1 MEPPPHDFGRGPPA
15 PPDRPVPPST
25 GGISSGLGLG
35 RGRGRGR
42 GRGGDVNKPAWMTAN
57 DAGVGAGSGMS
68 AGAGTGSSLADDNA
82 AQLAAQMVRS
92 VVETGGAAVAAA
104 PPPAGR
110 GRGRGRGADQ
120 RPAWMSRGDAGP
132 TSATVTSASTASSS
146 VSTTTATISAAA
158 REAKFQRD
166 LATLSS
172 QIRSEERH
180 RLEDEERRMRES
192 ERIRQEEAQLQ
203 RVEEEQKR
211 VEEERNRREE
221 EERKRREEEA
231 RLEAEEL
238 RQLQALVDDG
248 IGEDRGGEDGDS
260 VLTFEDE
267 EEREARLARERR
279 EKRRKRLK
287 EVAATSATDTTAS
300 AAHESMQPA
309 KKARVNDMTGDT
321 TTKNEG
327 ASMSDEK
334 KLEEEPSDEI
344 MAEGVSVDKDDGTDS
359 FDMFATSPS
368 PSNATGTTNGKKA
381 DQPVKPFTTDGIG
394 EAVGGTKG
402 LTRASA
408 DAADAGN
415 FDDAEGYYRAAI
427 GEIVSLSASVPT
439 ELGGHEDGASV
450 VPLRVLG
457 IIGKGVFSTV
467 LKAVP
472 ADQNDANQS
481 NNVLAMKL
489 IRNNDTMAKAAVK
502 EVRILRLLCGS
513 KSSKKADSTESEAE
527 ELARNHNIVRLLEIT
542 NNGID
547 FEGKVGRRMQQ
558 QQSSMSLPP
567 LEYRN
572 HTTLLFEHMPYNL
585 RETLAKFG
593 KNVGINLTAVRSY
606 SKQLFRALAHLAKH
620 AVCHA
625 DIKPDNI
632 LVSADFSTVKLC
644 DFGSAFFETDSD
656 NVPTPYLVSRFYR
669 APEIILGLD
678 YNRAVDLWSIA
689 VTLAELFTGSVLFPG
704 RTNNDMLKRF
714 VDTMGPFSNKIL
726 RRHCASYSKMGL
738 QAHFEAVPGGT
749 YSFRRQEL
757 DKVTGRPVV
766 KIIPKMEVNPNKQ
779 LSRLLLKSR
788 SGSDDRTD
796 VLRFADLL
804 SKCLS
809 LDPARRLGVR
819 EAWDHEFLSGKKK
832 H

>member
-1 MEPPPHDFGRGPPA
+1 MSRPSAPPA
-15 PPDRPVPPST
+15 PVA
-25 GGISSGLGLG
+25 
-35 RGRGRGR
+35 
-42 GRGGDVNKPAWMTAN
+42 V
-57 DAGVGAGSGMS
+57 S
-68 AGAGTGSSLADDNA
+68 AA
-82 AQLAAQMVRS
+82 
-92 VVETGGAAVAAA
+92 
-104 PPPAGR
+104 
-110 GRGRGRGADQ
+110 
-120 RPAWMSRGDAGP
+120 
-132 TSATVTSASTASSS
+132 ASSS
-146 VSTTTATISAAA
+146 VSSSADTAAA

-180 RLEDEERRMRES
+180 RLEDEERRMAES
-192 ERIRQEEAQLQ
+192 ERLRREEAEL
-203 RVEEEQKR
+203 R
-211 VEEERNRREE
+211 RREE
-221 EERKRREEEA
+221 ERKRAEEERIRREQEERRRREEEA

-238 RQLQALVDDG
+238 RQLQELAGGGGADDG
-248 IGEDRGGEDGDS
+248 MGDGGDDE
-260 VLTFEDE
+260 VLMFEDE

-279 EKRRKRLK
+279 EKRRKRLE
-287 EVAATSATDTTAS
+287 EVAATTAADQAASSAQ
-300 AAHESMQPA
+300 QPA
-309 KKARVNDMTGDT
+309 KKARVDDAPADNADV
-321 TTKNEG
+321 
-327 ASMSDEK
+327 SMVDEK
-334 KLEEEPSDEI
+334 KIDVEPENN
-344 MAEGVSVDKDDGTDS
+344 DDGADS

-368 PSNATGTTNGKKA
+368 PATETTTGANN
-381 DQPVKPFTTDGIG
+381 DQPAKLLATDGIG
-394 EAVGGTKG
+394 EAAGGTTG

-408 DAADAGN
+408 DAADTGN
-415 FDDAEGYYRAAI
+415 YDDAEGYYRAAI
-427 GEIVSLSASVPT
+427 GEVVSLSSSIPA
-439 ELGGHEDGASV
+439 ELGGNTGDATATV
-450 VPLRVLG
+450 RLRVLG

-472 ADQNDANQS
+472 ADQNDAEQAND
-481 NNVLAMKL
+481 VLAMKL

-513 KSSKKADSTESEAE
+513 KSSKKADTAESEAE
-527 ELARNHNIVRLLEIT
+527 ELARNHNIVRLLEIPAKS
-542 NNGID
+542 GID
-547 FEGKVGRRMQQ
+547 YGGKTGRLMQQ

-572 HTTLLFEHMPYNL
+572 HTTLLFEYMPYNL

-620 AVCHA
+620 SVVHA
-625 DIKPDNI
+625 DLKPDNI

-669 APEIILGLD
+669 APEIIMGLD

-726 RRHCASYSKMGL
+726 RRHCASYGKMGL
-738 QAHFEAVPGGT
+738 QAHFEAVPGGS
-749 YSFRRQEL
+749 YSFRRQER

-766 KIIPKMEVNPNKQ
+766 KIIPKLEANPNKQ

-809 LDPARRLGVR
+809 LDPGRRVGVR

-832 H
+832 HC

>member
-1 MEPPPHDFGRGPPA
+1 MTTPEAGAGPSSAGATGPAGVGPSSANDAAQLAAARIVRSVVEDGGAGTGGAGAAPPPA
-15 PPDRPVPPST
+15 
-25 GGISSGLGLG
+25 GGG

-42 GRGGDVNKPAWMTAN
+42 GT
-57 DAGVGAGSGMS
+57 
-68 AGAGTGSSLADDNA
+68 
-82 AQLAAQMVRS
+82 
-92 VVETGGAAVAAA
+92 
-104 PPPAGR
+104 
-110 GRGRGRGADQ
+110 DQ
-120 RPAWMSRGDAGP
+120 RPAWMSRGTGGSSGPGP
-132 TSATVTSASTASSS
+132 TSAASPSASATRRSAAASSS
-146 VSTTTATISAAA
+146 ASSTATAAS

-180 RLEDEERRMRES
+180 RLEDEERRMKES
-192 ERIRQEEAQLQ
+192 ERLRREEAELQ
-203 RVEEEQKR
+203 RR
-211 VEEERNRREE
+211 EEERQRAVEERIRLEE
-221 EERKRREEEA
+221 EERKRQEEEA
-231 RLEAEEL
+231 RAEAEEL
-238 RQLQALVDDG
+238 MQLQALAEGGIGGDTGDYDDG
-248 IGEDRGGEDGDS
+248 
-260 VLTFEDE
+260 VLVFEDE
-267 EEREARLARERR
+267 QEREARLARERR
-279 EKRRKRLK
+279 ERRRKRLQ
-287 EVAATSATDTTAS
+287 EVATTTAANPAASIQPAKRARVGDVTIADPTTDDTSATAV
-300 AAHESMQPA
+300 AADADVS
-309 KKARVNDMTGDT
+309 V
-321 TTKNEG
+321 
-327 ASMSDEK
+327 SYEK
-334 KLEEEPSDEI
+334 KLDE
-344 MAEGVSVDKDDGTDS
+344 APADSEGAGGSGDQDDGADS

-368 PSNATGTTNGKKA
+368 PANAPEATNGTKT
-381 DQPVKPFTTDGIG
+381 DQPAKSSATDGIG
-394 EAVGGTKG
+394 EAVGETSG

-408 DAADAGN
+408 DAADTGN

-427 GEIVSLSASVPT
+427 GEIVSIPASIPT
-439 ELGGHEDGASV
+439 EFGGGNDGASV
-450 VPLRVLG
+450 VNLRVLG

-472 ADQNDANQS
+472 ADHADQTD
-481 NNVLAMKL
+481 NVLAIKL

-513 KSSKKADSTESEAE
+513 KSPKKADSTESEAE

-542 NNGID
+542 PDGID
-547 FEGKVGRRMQQ
+547 FEGKTGRLMQE

-585 RETLAKFG
+585 RETLSKFG

-620 AVCHA
+620 AVVHA

-678 YNRAVDLWSIA
+678 YNRAVDLWSIG
-689 VTLAELFTGSVLFPG
+689 VTLVELFTGSVLFPG

-714 VDTMGPFSNKIL
+714 VDTMGSFSNKIL
-726 RRHCASYSKMGL
+726 RRHCASYGKMGL
-738 QAHFEAVPGGT
+738 QAHFEAVPGGS
-749 YSFRRQEL
+749 YSFRKQEL

-766 KIIPKMEVNPNKQ
+766 KVIPKMEVNPNKQ

-832 H
+832 HS

>member
-1 MEPPPHDFGRGPPA
+1 
-15 PPDRPVPPST
+15 
-25 GGISSGLGLG
+25 
-35 RGRGRGR
+35 
-42 GRGGDVNKPAWMTAN
+42 MTT
-57 DAGVGAGSGMS
+57 S
-68 AGAGTGSSLADDNA
+68 AVSGSSSSIRNDDA
-82 AQLAAQMVRS
+82 ALAARKLVRS
-92 VVETGGAAVAAA
+92 VVEDSSAAA
-104 PPPAGR
+104 AAAAAAAPPPPAGR
-110 GRGRGRGADQ
+110 GRGRGTDQ
-120 RPAWMSRGDAGP
+120 RPAWMSRPSGSGSGSGSGP
-132 TSATVTSASTASSS
+132 TATPSAPVSAAASSS
-146 VSTTTATISAAA
+146 VSSSADTVAA

-180 RLEDEERRMRES
+180 RLKDEERRMVES
-192 ERIRQEEAQLQ
+192 ERLRREEAELQ
-203 RVEEEQKR
+203 RREAERKR
-211 VEEERNRREE
+211 VEEERTRRER
-221 EERKRREEEA
+221 EERRRREEEA

-238 RQLQALVDDG
+238 RQLQELAGGGADDG
-248 IGEDRGGEDGDS
+248 MGDGGDDE
-260 VLTFEDE
+260 VLMFEDE
-267 EEREARLARERR
+267 EERETRLARERR
-279 EKRRKRLK
+279 EKRRKRLE
-287 EVAATSATDTTAS
+287 EVAATTAADQASSAQ
-300 AAHESMQPA
+300 QPA
-309 KKARVNDMTGDT
+309 KKARVDDAPADT
-321 TTKNEG
+321 AGGRNAPPVGTSVD
-327 ASMSDEK
+327 ADADVSMVDEK
-334 KLEEEPSDEI
+334 KIGEEPENK
-344 MAEGVSVDKDDGTDS
+344 GNNDDGADS

-368 PSNATGTTNGKKA
+368 PATETTPGANN
-381 DQPVKPFTTDGIG
+381 DQPAKFRATDGIG
-394 EAVGGTKG
+394 EAAGGTTG

-408 DAADAGN
+408 DAADTGN
-415 FDDAEGYYRAAI
+415 YDDAEGYYRAAI
-427 GEIVSLSASVPT
+427 GEVVSLSSSIPA
-439 ELGGHEDGASV
+439 ELEGNTGDATAKV
-450 VPLRVLG
+450 RLRVLG

-472 ADQNDANQS
+472 ADQNGTEPAND
-481 NNVLAMKL
+481 VLAMKL

-513 KSSKKADSTESEAE
+513 KSSKKADTAESEAE

-542 NNGID
+542 PDGID
-547 FEGKVGRRMQQ
+547 FGGKTGRVMQQ

-572 HTTLLFEHMPYNL
+572 HTTLLFEYMPYNL

-620 AVCHA
+620 SVVHA
-625 DIKPDNI
+625 DLKPDNI

-669 APEIILGLD
+669 APEIIMGLD

-726 RRHCASYSKMGL
+726 RRHCASYGKMGL
-738 QAHFEAVPGGT
+738 QAHFEAVPGGS
-749 YSFRRQEL
+749 YSFRGQER
-757 DKVTGRPVV
+757 DKVTGRPIV
-766 KIIPKMEVNPNKQ
+766 KIIPKLEANPNKQ

-809 LDPARRLGVR
+809 LDPARRVGVR

>member
-1 MEPPPHDFGRGPPA
+1 
-15 PPDRPVPPST
+15 
-25 GGISSGLGLG
+25 
-35 RGRGRGR
+35 
-42 GRGGDVNKPAWMTAN
+42 
-57 DAGVGAGSGMS
+57 
-68 AGAGTGSSLADDNA
+68 
-82 AQLAAQMVRS
+82 
-92 VVETGGAAVAAA
+92 
-104 PPPAGR
+104 
-110 GRGRGRGADQ
+110 
-120 RPAWMSRGDAGP
+120 
-132 TSATVTSASTASSS
+132 
-146 VSTTTATISAAA
+146 
-158 REAKFQRD
+158 
-166 LATLSS
+166 
-172 QIRSEERH
+172 
-180 RLEDEERRMRES
+180 
-192 ERIRQEEAQLQ
+192 
-203 RVEEEQKR
+203 
-211 VEEERNRREE
+211 
-221 EERKRREEEA
+221 
-231 RLEAEEL
+231 
-238 RQLQALVDDG
+238 
-248 IGEDRGGEDGDS
+248 
-260 VLTFEDE
+260 
-267 EEREARLARERR
+267 
-279 EKRRKRLK
+279 
-287 EVAATSATDTTAS
+287 
-300 AAHESMQPA
+300 
-309 KKARVNDMTGDT
+309 
-321 TTKNEG
+321 
-327 ASMSDEK
+327 
-334 KLEEEPSDEI
+334 
-344 MAEGVSVDKDDGTDS
+344 
-359 FDMFATSPS
+359 
-368 PSNATGTTNGKKA
+368 
-381 DQPVKPFTTDGIG
+381 
-394 EAVGGTKG
+394 
-402 LTRASA
+402 
-408 DAADAGN
+408 
-415 FDDAEGYYRAAI
+415 
-427 GEIVSLSASVPT
+427 
-439 ELGGHEDGASV
+439 
-450 VPLRVLG
+450 
-457 IIGKGVFSTV
+457 
-467 LKAVP
+467 VP

-726 RRHCASYSKMGL
+726 RRHCASYSKMGI

-766 KIIPKMEVNPNKQ
+766 KIVPKMEVNPNKQ

-788 SGSDDRTD
+788 SGSDDRAD